1 MDRSERFG
9 DLPTALLK
17 ALEGWQSGIWTAL
30 PCIIVSFDA
39 VAMTC
44 VAQPAIQG
52 NIRQEDGTFVDVN
65 MPLLL
70 DVPVIFPSGGGFTLT
85 FPIAAGDEALVVL
98 ASRCIDSW
106 WQLGGIRPQAELRMH
121 DLSDSFALVGPR
133 SQPRVL
139 ANVSITSSQL
149 RSDDG
154 VTIIDVDNAKVTIT
168 SPSVEVIATDVRV
181 QATNAT
187 VHASG
192 SYKWDV
198 NGYGQKVTYAGGD
211 VWNVDTYFIP
221 VLPQV
226 VNTTPNN
233 ISAPEI
239 P

>member
-1 MDRSERFG
+1 MLRSERFG

-44 VAQPAIQG
+44 VAQPTIQG
-52 NIRQEDGTFVDVN
+52 NIRRPDGSFENVN

-70 DVPVIFPSGGGFTLT
+70 DVPVIFPNGGGFSLT
-85 FPIAAGDEALVVL
+85 FPIAAGDEALVVFS
-98 ASRCIDSW
+98 SRCIDSW
-106 WQLGGIRPQAELRMH
+106 WQLGDIHPQSELRMH
-121 DLSDSFALVGPR
+121 DLSDGFAIVGPR

-139 ANVSITSSQL
+139 SAVSTTSSQL
-149 RSDDG
+149 RSDAGD
-154 VTIIDVDNAKVTIT
+154 VVIDIDDAKITIT
-168 SPSVEVIATDVRV
+168 APTVEVVATTARIQAADV
-181 QATNAT
+181 T
-187 VHASG
+187 VHATA

-198 NGYGQKVTYAGGD
+198 NGYGQKVAYAGGD
-211 VWNVDTYFIP
+211 VWNIDTYFTP

-226 VNTTPNN
+226 VNTTPHN
-233 ISAPEI
+233 IDEPEI